1 MKIIKFGGKSL
12 ANGKGLERV
21 IELIEAKSS
30 KEQIGIVLSA
40 RGNTTDQLETLLERA
55 QEGVFDTQ
63 GLEQVLNYQLVSS
76 PKTDLKEEFEKL
88 NKILKGVSI
97 LRDYSLKIKDEFL
110 AQGELMSVKVVC
122 DRLRLDG
129 LKAKE
134 VDTRALLVT
143 DSNYGKAQPIEDLS
157 SEKFQKHLEGLGSV
171 IPVFTGFIGA
181 NENGET
187 TTLGRNGSNYSAS
200 LIANFLKASELESFT
215 HVSGIYTANPDWVDQ
230 AQQIDHLSYQEAN
243 EMANFGTSVLHA
255 KTIIPLIEKN
265 IPLRILNTFD
275 SDQKGT
281 LISSLERQEG
291 IKALSVLQDKALVN
305 LRGRGL
311 LGEIGVDARIFGTL
325 AKAEI
330 SVSIISQGSSE
341 RGIGL
346 VVDRSNAKLAKKVLE
361 QEFSRDFLSKD
372 IAKIQVDENIAVL
385 SVIGQSLQNFHKP
398 LSALAKNQIEPL
410 LINNTLTGKNICLV
424 LNSGDLLKSVNVIH
438 EQIVGIHKTV
448 NLAIF
453 GKGLVGGALINQ
465 LVRSKE
471 QILKKKNILLNVFAV
486 VDSQSLI
493 LNRNGIREN
502 WREELSSSSPE
513 LNRIERVI
521 NFANDHHLE
530 NLIAI
535 DNTANSQFVLSY
547 SQLVKGGFDLVSSN
561 KIANTLDFGQYKGLR
576 EVLKKSNKKYLYE
589 TNVGAGL
596 PLIDTLSML
605 HGSGEQITKI
615 KGVFSG
621 SLSYV
626 FNTFSSSEKPFSS
639 VLKEAVDKGY
649 TEPDPRDDL
658 SGVDVA
664 RKLLILARELD
675 LENEIQDIEIQNLI
689 PEEFREIP
697 KEDFLGKLDGLD
709 SYFEDL
715 KSTQKSGSVLRYVAE
730 LGGDLSKSTGK
741 LNVKLTSVPESSSAG
756 QLKGSDSLFEIY
768 TESYGKN
775 PFVIRGAGAGAE
787 VTARGVFGDILR
799 LSEQLN

>member
-30 KEQIGIVLSA
+30 QEEIGIVLSA
-40 RGNTTDQLETLLERA
+40 RGNTTDQLESLLDRA
-55 QEGVFDTQ
+55 RDGVFDTQ
-63 GLEQVLNYQLVSS
+63 GLEDVLSYQLVSS
-76 PKTDLKEEFEKL
+76 PNSDLRDSFEKL

-97 LRDYSLKIKDEFL
+97 LRDFSAKIKDEFL

-122 DRLRLDG
+122 DRLRSNG
-129 LKAKE
+129 FKAQE
-134 VDTRALLVT
+134 IDTRELLLT
-143 DSNYGKAQPIEDLS
+143 DSNFGNAQPLEDLS
-157 SEKFQKHLEGLGSV
+157 SKNFQEHREEWEGV

-181 NENGET
+181 NEQGET

-200 LIANFLKASELESFT
+200 LIANFLNASELESFT
-215 HVSGIYTANPDWVDQ
+215 HVSGIYTANPDWVSQ
-230 AQQIDHLSYQEAN
+230 AQQIEHLSYQEAN
-243 EMANFGTSVLHA
+243 EMANFGTAVLHA

-275 SDQKGT
+275 TDQKGT
-281 LISSLERQEG
+281 LISSLERREG
-291 IKALSVLQDKALVN
+291 IKALSVLKDKALVN
-305 LRGRGL
+305 LKGRGL
-311 LGEIGVDARIFGTL
+311 LGKIGVDARIFGTL

-385 SVIGQSLQNFHKP
+385 SVIGQSLQNFHKS
-398 LSALAKNQIEPL
+398 LAALANNQIEPL
-410 LINNTLTGKNICLV
+410 LINNTVTGKNICLV
-424 LNSGDLLKSVNVIH
+424 LNNSDLLKSINVIH

-465 LVRSKE
+465 LIKSKE
-471 QILKKKNILLNVFAV
+471 QILEKKNISLNVFAV
-486 VDSQSLI
+486 VDSKSVL
-493 LNRNGIREN
+493 LRRNGIDKN
-502 WREELSSSSPE
+502 WREELAASSPSQ
-513 LNRIERVI
+513 NRLERVVD
-521 NFANDHHLE
+521 FANEHHLE

-535 DNTANSQFVLSY
+535 DNTANPEFVLSY
-547 SQLVKGGFDLVSSN
+547 PELVKGGFDLVSSN
-561 KIANTLDFGQYKGLR
+561 KIANTLDFEQYRGLR

-626 FNTFSSSEKPFSS
+626 FNTFSSSEKSFSS
-639 VLKEAVDKGY
+639 VLKDAVKKGY

-697 KEDFLGKLDGLD
+697 KEDFLNKLDDLD
-709 SYFEDL
+709 PYFEEL

-730 LGGDLSKSTGK
+730 LGGDLSKSTGE
-741 LNVKLTSVPESSSAG
+741 LNVRLTSVPESSSAG
-756 QLKGSDSLFEIY
+756 QLQGSDSLFEIY

>member
-1 MKIIKFGGKSL
+1 LKIIKFGGKSL

-30 KEQIGIVLSA
+30 QEEIGIVLSA
-40 RGNTTDQLETLLERA
+40 RGNTTDQLESLLERA
-55 QEGVFDTQ
+55 RDGVFDTQ
-63 GLEQVLNYQLVSS
+63 GLEEVLSYQLASS
-76 PKTDLKEEFEKL
+76 PNSDLRDSFEKL
-88 NKILKGVSI
+88 HKILKGVSI
-97 LRDYSLKIKDEFL
+97 LRDFSAKIKDEFL

-122 DRLRLDG
+122 DRLRSNG
-129 LKAKE
+129 FEAQE
-134 VDTRALLVT
+134 IDTRELLLT
-143 DSNYGKAQPIEDLS
+143 DSDFGNAQPLEELS
-157 SEKFQKHLEGLGSV
+157 LEKFEQNRENWEGA

-181 NENGET
+181 NAQGET

-200 LIANFLKASELESFT
+200 LIANFLNASELESFT
-215 HVSGIYTANPDWVDQ
+215 HVSGIYTANPDWVAQ
-230 AQQIDHLSYQEAN
+230 AQQIEYLSYQEAN
-243 EMANFGTSVLHA
+243 EMANFGTTVLHA

-275 SDQKGT
+275 TDQKGT
-281 LISSLERQEG
+281 LISSSERQEG
-291 IKALSVLQDKALVN
+291 IKALSVLKDKALVN
-305 LRGRGL
+305 LKGRGL
-311 LGEIGVDARIFGTL
+311 LGKIGVDARIFGTL

-398 LSALAKNQIEPL
+398 LAALANNQIEPL
-410 LINNTLTGKNICLV
+410 LINNTVTGKNICLV
-424 LNSGDLLKSVNVIH
+424 LNNSDLLKSVNVIH

-465 LVRSKE
+465 LIKSKQ
-471 QILKKKNILLNVFAV
+471 QILEKKNISLNVFAV
-486 VDSQSLI
+486 IDSKSAL
-493 LNRNGIREN
+493 LSRNGINEN
-502 WREELSSSSPE
+502 WREELALSSPS

-535 DNTANSQFVLSY
+535 DNTANSEFVLSY
-547 SQLVKGGFDLVSSN
+547 PQLVKGGFDLVSSN
-561 KIANTLDFGQYKGLR
+561 KIANTLDFDQYKGLR

-626 FNTFSSSEKPFSS
+626 FNTFSSSQQSFSS
-639 VLKEAVDKGY
+639 VLKDAVKKGY

-709 SYFEDL
+709 PYFEDL

-730 LGGDLSKSTGK
+730 LGGDLSGSTGE
-741 LNVKLTSVPESSSAG
+741 LNVRLTSVPESSSAG
-756 QLKGSDSLFEIY
+756 QLQGSDSLFEIY

-799 LSEQLN
+799 LSEQLS

>member
-1 MKIIKFGGKSL
+1 
-12 ANGKGLERV
+12 V

-30 KEQIGIVLSA
+30 QEEIGIVLSA
-40 RGNTTDQLETLLERA
+40 RGNTTDQLESLLDRA
-55 QEGVFDTQ
+55 RDGVFDTQ
-63 GLEQVLNYQLVSS
+63 GLEEVLSYQLVSS
-76 PKTDLKEEFEKL
+76 PNSDLRDSFEKL
-88 NKILKGVSI
+88 HKILKGVSI
-97 LRDYSLKIKDEFL
+97 LRDFSAKIKDEFL

-122 DRLRLDG
+122 DRLRSNG
-129 LKAKE
+129 YKAQE
-134 VDTRALLVT
+134 IDTRELLLT
-143 DSNYGKAQPIEDLS
+143 DSDFGNAQPQEDLS
-157 SEKFQKHLEGLGSV
+157 SEKFEQNRENWEGA

-181 NENGET
+181 NSQGET

-200 LIANFLKASELESFT
+200 LIANFLNASELESFT
-215 HVSGIYTANPDWVDQ
+215 HVSGIYTANPDWVAQ
-230 AQQIDHLSYQEAN
+230 AQQIEYLSYQEAN
-243 EMANFGTSVLHA
+243 EMANFGTTVLHA

-275 SDQKGT
+275 TDQKGT

-291 IKALSVLQDKALVN
+291 IKALSVLKDKALVN
-305 LRGRGL
+305 LKGRGL
-311 LGEIGVDARIFGTL
+311 LGKIGVDARIFGTL

-346 VVDRSNAKLAKKVLE
+346 VVDRANAKLAKKVLE

-398 LSALAKNQIEPL
+398 LAALANNQIEPL
-410 LINNTLTGKNICLV
+410 LINNTVTGKNICLV
-424 LNSGDLLKSVNVIH
+424 LNNSDLLKSVNVIH

-465 LVRSKE
+465 LIKSKE
-471 QILKKKNILLNVFAV
+471 QILEKKNISLNVFAI
-486 VDSQSLI
+486 VDSKSAL
-493 LNRNGIREN
+493 LSRNGINEN
-502 WREELSSSSPE
+502 WREELALCSPS

-535 DNTANSQFVLSY
+535 DNTANSEFVLSY
-547 SQLVKGGFDLVSSN
+547 PQLVKGGFDLVSSN
-561 KIANTLDFGQYKGLR
+561 KIANTLDFDQYKGLR

-626 FNTFSSSEKPFSS
+626 FNTFSSSQQSFSS
-639 VLKEAVDKGY
+639 VLKDAVKKGY

-709 SYFEDL
+709 PYFEDL

-730 LGGDLSKSTGK
+730 LGGDLTGSTGE
-741 LNVKLTSVPESSSAG
+741 LNVRLTSVPESSSAG
-756 QLKGSDSLFEIY
+756 QLQGSDSLFEIY

-799 LSEQLN
+799 LSEQLS

>member
-1 MKIIKFGGKSL
+1 LKIIKFGGKSL

-30 KEQIGIVLSA
+30 QEEIGIVLSA
-40 RGNTTDQLETLLERA
+40 RGNTTDQLESLLERA
-55 QEGVFDTQ
+55 RDGVFDTQ
-63 GLEQVLNYQLVSS
+63 GLEEVLSYQLASS
-76 PKTDLKEEFEKL
+76 PNSDLRDSFEKL
-88 NKILKGVSI
+88 HKILKGVSI
-97 LRDYSLKIKDEFL
+97 LRDFSAKIKDEFL

-122 DRLRLDG
+122 DRLRSNG
-129 LKAKE
+129 FEAQE
-134 VDTRALLVT
+134 IDTRELLLT
-143 DSNYGKAQPIEDLS
+143 DSDFGNAQPLEDLS
-157 SEKFQKHLEGLGSV
+157 SEKFKQNRENWEGA

-181 NENGET
+181 NAQGQT

-200 LIANFLKASELESFT
+200 LIANFLNASELESFT
-215 HVSGIYTANPDWVDQ
+215 HVSGIYTANPDWVAQ
-230 AQQIDHLSYQEAN
+230 AQQIEYLSYQEAN
-243 EMANFGTSVLHA
+243 EMANFGTTVLHA

-275 SDQKGT
+275 TDQKGT
-281 LISSLERQEG
+281 LISSSERQEG
-291 IKALSVLQDKALVN
+291 IKALSVLKDKALVN
-305 LRGRGL
+305 LKGRGL
-311 LGEIGVDARIFGTL
+311 LGKIGVDARIFGTL

-398 LSALAKNQIEPL
+398 LAALANNQIEPL
-410 LINNTLTGKNICLV
+410 LINNTVTGKNICLV
-424 LNSGDLLKSVNVIH
+424 LNNSDLLKSVNVIH

-465 LVRSKE
+465 LIKSKQ
-471 QILKKKNILLNVFAV
+471 QILEKKNISLNVFAV
-486 VDSQSLI
+486 IDSKSAL
-493 LNRNGIREN
+493 LSRNGINEN
-502 WREELSSSSPE
+502 WREELALSSPS

-535 DNTANSQFVLSY
+535 DNTANSEFVLSY
-547 SQLVKGGFDLVSSN
+547 PQLVKGGFDLVSSN
-561 KIANTLDFGQYKGLR
+561 KIANTLDFDQYKGLR

-626 FNTFSSSEKPFSS
+626 FNTFSSSQQSFSS
-639 VLKEAVDKGY
+639 VLKDAVKKGY

-709 SYFEDL
+709 PYFEDL

-730 LGGDLSKSTGK
+730 LGGDLSGSTGE
-741 LNVKLTSVPESSSAG
+741 LNVRLTSVPESSSAG
-756 QLKGSDSLFEIY
+756 QLQGSDSLFEIY

-799 LSEQLN
+799 LSEQLS

>member
-30 KEQIGIVLSA
+30 QEEIGIVLSA
-40 RGNTTDQLETLLERA
+40 RGNTTDQLESLLDRA
-55 QEGVFDTQ
+55 RDGVFDTQ
-63 GLEQVLNYQLVSS
+63 GLEEVLSYQLVSS
-76 PKTDLKEEFEKL
+76 PNSDLRDSFEKL
-88 NKILKGVSI
+88 HKILKGVSI
-97 LRDYSLKIKDEFL
+97 LRDFSAKIKDEFL

-122 DRLRLDG
+122 DRLRSNG
-129 LKAKE
+129 YKAQE
-134 VDTRALLVT
+134 IDTRELLLT
-143 DSNYGKAQPIEDLS
+143 DSDFGNAQPQEDLS
-157 SEKFQKHLEGLGSV
+157 SEKFEQNRENWEGA

-181 NENGET
+181 NSQGET

-200 LIANFLKASELESFT
+200 LIANFLNASELESFT
-215 HVSGIYTANPDWVDQ
+215 HVSGIYTANPDWVAQ
-230 AQQIDHLSYQEAN
+230 AQQIEYLSYQEAN
-243 EMANFGTSVLHA
+243 EMANFGTTVLHA

-275 SDQKGT
+275 TDQKGT

-291 IKALSVLQDKALVN
+291 IKALSVLKDKALVN
-305 LRGRGL
+305 LKGRGL
-311 LGEIGVDARIFGTL
+311 LGKIGVDARIFGTL

-346 VVDRSNAKLAKKVLE
+346 VVDRANAKLAKKVLE

-398 LSALAKNQIEPL
+398 LAALANNQIEPL
-410 LINNTLTGKNICLV
+410 LINNTVTGKNICLV
-424 LNSGDLLKSVNVIH
+424 LNNSDLLKSVNVIH

-465 LVRSKE
+465 LIKSKE
-471 QILKKKNILLNVFAV
+471 QILEKKNISLNVFAI
-486 VDSQSLI
+486 VDSKSALFS
-493 LNRNGIREN
+493 RNGINEN
-502 WREELSSSSPE
+502 WREELALCSPS

-535 DNTANSQFVLSY
+535 DNTANSEFVLSY
-547 SQLVKGGFDLVSSN
+547 PQLVKGGFDLVSSN
-561 KIANTLDFGQYKGLR
+561 KIANTLDFDQYKGLR

-626 FNTFSSSEKPFSS
+626 FNTFSSSQQSFSS
-639 VLKEAVDKGY
+639 VLKDAVKKGY

-709 SYFEDL
+709 PYFEDL

-730 LGGDLSKSTGK
+730 LGGDLTGSTGE
-741 LNVKLTSVPESSSAG
+741 LNVRLTSVPESSSAG
-756 QLKGSDSLFEIY
+756 QLQGSDSLFEIY

-799 LSEQLN
+799 LSEQLS

>member
-1 MKIIKFGGKSL
+1 LKIIKFGGKSL

-30 KEQIGIVLSA
+30 QEEIGIVLSA
-40 RGNTTDQLETLLERA
+40 RGNTTDQLESLLDRA
-55 QEGVFDTQ
+55 RDGVFDTQ
-63 GLEQVLNYQLVSS
+63 GLEEVLSYQLVSS
-76 PKTDLKEEFEKL
+76 PNSDLRDSFEKL
-88 NKILKGVSI
+88 HKILKGVSI
-97 LRDYSLKIKDEFL
+97 LRDFSAKIKDEFL

-122 DRLRLDG
+122 DRLRSNG
-129 LKAKE
+129 YKAQE
-134 VDTRALLVT
+134 IDTRELLLT
-143 DSNYGKAQPIEDLS
+143 DSDFGNAQPQEDLS
-157 SEKFQKHLEGLGSV
+157 SEKFEQNRENWEGA

-181 NENGET
+181 NSQGET

-200 LIANFLKASELESFT
+200 LIANFLNASELESFT
-215 HVSGIYTANPDWVDQ
+215 HVSGIYTANPDWVAQ
-230 AQQIDHLSYQEAN
+230 AQQIEYLSYQEAN
-243 EMANFGTSVLHA
+243 EMANFGTTVLHA

-275 SDQKGT
+275 TDQKGT

-291 IKALSVLQDKALVN
+291 IKALSVLKDKALVN
-305 LRGRGL
+305 LKGRGL
-311 LGEIGVDARIFGTL
+311 LGKIGVDARIFGTL

-346 VVDRSNAKLAKKVLE
+346 VVDRANAKLAKKVLE

-398 LSALAKNQIEPL
+398 LAALANNQIEPL
-410 LINNTLTGKNICLV
+410 LINNTVTGKNICLV
-424 LNSGDLLKSVNVIH
+424 LNNSDLLKSVNVIH

-465 LVRSKE
+465 LIKSKE
-471 QILKKKNILLNVFAV
+471 QILEKKNISLNVFAI
-486 VDSQSLI
+486 VDSKSAL
-493 LNRNGIREN
+493 LSRNGINEN
-502 WREELSSSSPE
+502 WREELALCSPS

-535 DNTANSQFVLSY
+535 DNTANSEFVLSY
-547 SQLVKGGFDLVSSN
+547 PQLVKGGFDLVSSN
-561 KIANTLDFGQYKGLR
+561 KIANTLDFDQYKGLR

-626 FNTFSSSEKPFSS
+626 FNTFSSSQQSFSS
-639 VLKEAVDKGY
+639 VLKDAVKKGY

-709 SYFEDL
+709 PYFEDL

-730 LGGDLSKSTGK
+730 LGGDLTGSTGE
-741 LNVKLTSVPESSSAG
+741 LNVRLTSVPESSSAG
-756 QLKGSDSLFEIY
+756 QLQGSDSLFEIY

-799 LSEQLN
+799 LSEQLS

>member
-1 MKIIKFGGKSL
+1 LKIIKFGGKSL

-30 KEQIGIVLSA
+30 QEEIGIVLSA
-40 RGNTTDQLETLLERA
+40 RGNTTDQLESLLERA
-55 QEGVFDTQ
+55 RDGVFDTQ
-63 GLEQVLNYQLVSS
+63 GLEEVLSYQLASS
-76 PKTDLKEEFEKL
+76 PNSDLRDSFEKL
-88 NKILKGVSI
+88 HKILKGVSI
-97 LRDYSLKIKDEFL
+97 LRDFSAKIKDEFL
-110 AQGELMSVKVVC
+110 AQGELMSIKVVC
-122 DRLRLDG
+122 DRLRANG
-129 LKAKE
+129 FKAQE
-134 VDTRALLVT
+134 IDTRELLLT
-143 DSNYGKAQPIEDLS
+143 DSDFGNAQPLEDLS
-157 SEKFQKHLEGLGSV
+157 LEQFEQNRENWEGA

-181 NENGET
+181 NAQGQT

-200 LIANFLKASELESFT
+200 LIANFLNASELESFT
-215 HVSGIYTANPDWVDQ
+215 HVSGIYTANPDWVAQ
-230 AQQIDHLSYQEAN
+230 AQQIEYLSYQEAN
-243 EMANFGTSVLHA
+243 EMANFGTTVLHA

-275 SDQKGT
+275 TDQKGT
-281 LISSLERQEG
+281 LISSSERQEG
-291 IKALSVLQDKALVN
+291 IKALSVLKDKALVN
-305 LRGRGL
+305 LKGRGL
-311 LGEIGVDARIFGTL
+311 LGKIGVDARIFGTL

-398 LSALAKNQIEPL
+398 LAALANNQIEPL
-410 LINNTLTGKNICLV
+410 LINNTVTGKNICLV
-424 LNSGDLLKSVNVIH
+424 LNNSDLLKSVNVIH

-465 LVRSKE
+465 LIKSKQ
-471 QILKKKNILLNVFAV
+471 QILEKKNISLNVFAV
-486 VDSQSLI
+486 IDSKSAL
-493 LNRNGIREN
+493 LSRNGINEN
-502 WREELSSSSPE
+502 WREELALSSPS

-535 DNTANSQFVLSY
+535 DNTANSEFVLSY
-547 SQLVKGGFDLVSSN
+547 PQLVKGGFDLVSSN
-561 KIANTLDFGQYKGLR
+561 KIANTLDFDQYKGLR

-626 FNTFSSSEKPFSS
+626 FNTFSSSQQSFSS
-639 VLKEAVDKGY
+639 VLKDAVKKGY

-709 SYFEDL
+709 PYFEDL

-730 LGGDLSKSTGK
+730 LGGDLSGSTGE
-741 LNVKLTSVPESSSAG
+741 LNVRLTSVPESSSAG
-756 QLKGSDSLFEIY
+756 QLQGSDSLFEIY

-799 LSEQLN
+799 LSEQLS

>member
-1 MKIIKFGGKSL
+1 LKIIKFGGKSL

-30 KEQIGIVLSA
+30 QEEIGIVLSA
-40 RGNTTDQLETLLERA
+40 RGNTTDQLESLLERA
-55 QEGVFDTQ
+55 RDGVFDTQ
-63 GLEQVLNYQLVSS
+63 GLEEVLSYQLASS
-76 PKTDLKEEFEKL
+76 PNSDLRDSFEKL
-88 NKILKGVSI
+88 HKILKGVSI
-97 LRDYSLKIKDEFL
+97 LRDFSAKIKDEFL

-122 DRLRLDG
+122 DRLRSNG
-129 LKAKE
+129 YKAQE
-134 VDTRALLVT
+134 IDTRELLLT
-143 DSNYGKAQPIEDLS
+143 DSDFGNAQPQEDLS
-157 SEKFQKHLEGLGSV
+157 SEKFEQNRENWEGA

-181 NENGET
+181 NSQGET

-200 LIANFLKASELESFT
+200 LIANFLNASELESFT
-215 HVSGIYTANPDWVDQ
+215 HVSGIYTANPDWVAQ
-230 AQQIDHLSYQEAN
+230 AQQIEYLSYQEAN
-243 EMANFGTSVLHA
+243 EMANFGTTVLHA

-275 SDQKGT
+275 TDQKGT

-291 IKALSVLQDKALVN
+291 IKALSVLKDKALVN
-305 LRGRGL
+305 LKGRGL
-311 LGEIGVDARIFGTL
+311 LGKIGVDARIFGTL

-346 VVDRSNAKLAKKVLE
+346 VVDRANAKLAKKVLE

-398 LSALAKNQIEPL
+398 LAALANNQIEPL
-410 LINNTLTGKNICLV
+410 LINNTVTGKNICLV
-424 LNSGDLLKSVNVIH
+424 LNNSDLLKSVNVIH

-465 LVRSKE
+465 LIKSKE
-471 QILKKKNILLNVFAV
+471 QILEKKNISLNVFAI
-486 VDSQSLI
+486 VDSKSAL
-493 LNRNGIREN
+493 LSRNGINEN
-502 WREELSSSSPE
+502 WREELALSSPS

-535 DNTANSQFVLSY
+535 DNTANSEFVLSY
-547 SQLVKGGFDLVSSN
+547 PQLVKGGFDLVSSN
-561 KIANTLDFGQYKGLR
+561 KIANTLDFDQYKGLR

-626 FNTFSSSEKPFSS
+626 FNTFSSSQQSFSS
-639 VLKEAVDKGY
+639 VLKDAVKKGY

-709 SYFEDL
+709 PYFEDL

-730 LGGDLSKSTGK
+730 LGGDLTGSTGE
-741 LNVKLTSVPESSSAG
+741 LNVRLTSVPESSSAG
-756 QLKGSDSLFEIY
+756 QLQGSDSLFEIY

-799 LSEQLN
+799 LSEQLS